1 MLYTNSPRPWGSSIY
16 VDRRQYRCVTLAI
29 ACVLI
34 LCQESY
40 GQSTFGYVL
49 GTVKDPSGSLVPT
62 AKVTLIIAVTSSQRS
77 TITKADGAY
86 EFVSVEAGMYK
97 ITIEAPGF
105 QITES
110 QTFTLDAR
118 ATGRLDMD
126 LKVASQAT
134 SVNVEAV
141 SIVQTDASN
150 VSETKGSL
158 ELTNLPVAI
167 TTRSQGSTS
176 AFSTLTAQPGVQI
189 DNNNNIIVAGA
200 TPSQISLTVDGISS
214 VGPGSLGALAELFPS
229 FNSIEE
235 IKISESLNPAEF
247 GGVADV
253 TTVSKSGTNEFH
265 GGLFEN
271 VQNTDFNA
279 ADTFSHVVTPVKL
292 NNFGVYIGGPVIFP
306 KLYNGRNR
314 TFFFGSY
321 EVLRLPKSF
330 QFIESVP
337 SVAMRSGDL
346 TAYDGTVIP
355 KSQINPYSQK
365 LLDFFYPL
373 PNYGPPGAV
382 SSNYLASF
390 ATPINSTQGDVR
402 MDQSLGPKHL
412 IYVRYSYKNRRVVN
426 YPKDGSGNPGSPL
439 VGETSNPEIYNSMT
453 AAYNWIV
460 SPSVVNELRGGFTVV
475 RRGYSTGYTAQE
487 SADILGLTVGP
498 GALPGAI
505 PPGYDTPTIS
515 IAGYMGSR
523 PQTADVNPQEGTYQ
537 VLDSVTWT
545 KSKHTFKFGGDWR
558 YLSSLNTQV
567 FSDYRLGSYQFNGGA
582 NLGYSPFAGFL
593 LGYPD
598 ATTIASVINPN
609 TDAYSKHWAFFAQD
623 DWKVSQSLTINY
635 GLRWEY
641 HPGFRDKDDD
651 LANFDP
657 YYSSTINGQLVK
669 GAIILPDQ
677 GTFKNVNPA
686 FVQSLAPIP
695 LITAAQAGV
704 PSNLR
709 YNSKRDFAPRIGFAY
724 RIGGNNKT
732 VLRGG
737 YGRFIETLLSG
748 SAIDG
753 WSVESSDV
761 AYFGNS
767 LGSNGT
773 PTFSLPYSFPA
784 NIATPGSQAFYI
796 AGEIKLK
803 DPIVEE
809 WNLTLEHDFGKG
821 VGLRVSYDGN
831 HGYNLPTSVNSDQQP
846 SNTVGYNQAL
856 TPFPLLAYIQTTTDL
871 GFSNYNAGTISI
883 KKRSANLQFE
893 VSYTFTRNLTNVY
906 GCGESS
912 AASFA
917 TEGAFSTQL
926 CDPTHPGL
934 DYGNTPF
941 SHRNRFLATFLYEL
955 PFGKGQAWLNGN
967 GIMGRVV
974 GGWELSGVAL
984 FQTGPFLT
992 VNTLNDPSGVGFNI
1006 YTAVG
1011 GRADTVKGVSPYAGQ
1026 SLNQWINPAAF
1037 VDPPNNI
1044 GRFGDSQNG
1053 SVNGPGTQAVSLSLL
1068 KRFAIKESIR
1078 VQKLECRFPNAFNH
1092 PNYNPPGD
1100 LTLGDPAFG
1109 QVTSMQVAEGA
1120 GPRQIQLTGRLTF

>member
-1 MLYTNSPRPWGSSIY
+1 MVSTYPAA
-16 VDRRQYRCVTLAI
+16 YRASVLHVTFAVVCLLTLCH
-29 ACVLI
+29 AC
-34 LCQESY
+34 Y
-40 GQSTFGYVL
+40 GQSTFGTVL
-49 GTVKDPSGSLVPT
+49 GTVKDPSGSLVPM
-62 AKVTLIIAVTSSQRS
+62 AKVTLMNAGTNSERS
-77 TITKADGAY
+77 TITKADGGY
-86 EFVSVEAGMYK
+86 EFVSVDAGRYK

-105 QITES
+105 QVTES

-118 ATGRLDMD
+118 ATVRLDMD

-134 SVNVEAV
+134 TVNVEAV

-200 TPSQISLTVDGISS
+200 TPSQISLTVDGVSS

-235 IKISESLNPAEF
+235 IKISETLNPAEF

-279 ADTFSHVVTPVKL
+279 ADTFSHIVTPVKL
-292 NNFGVYIGGPVIFP
+292 NNFGIFLGGPVIFP

-330 QFIESVP
+330 QFVESVP

-355 KSQINPYSQK
+355 ASQINPYSQK
-365 LLDFFYPL
+365 LMNFFFPL
-373 PNYGPPGAV
+373 PNYGPAGAV
-382 SSNYLASF
+382 SSNYLASY

-402 MDQSLGPKHL
+402 VDQSLGPKHL
-412 IYVRYSYKNRRVVN
+412 IYVRYSYKNRRVTN

-460 SPSVVNELRGGFTVV
+460 SPAVVNELRGGFTAV
-475 RRGYSTGYTAQE
+475 RRGYSTGFTAQQ

-505 PPGYDTPTIS
+505 PPGYDTPTIN
-515 IAGYMGSR
+515 IAGYLGSR
-523 PQTADVNPQEGTYQ
+523 PQTADTNPSEGTYQ
-537 VLDSVTWT
+537 ALDTLTWT
-545 KSKHTFKFGGDWR
+545 KAKHTFKFGGDWR
-558 YLSSLNTQV
+558 YLSSLNAQV
-567 FSDYRLGSYQFNGGA
+567 FSDYRLGSYTFNGSA
-582 NLGYSPFAGFL
+582 NLPYNPFTAFL
-593 LGYPD
+593 LGYPNQ
-598 ATTIASVINPN
+598 TTIASVVNPA
-609 TDAYSKHWAFFAQD
+609 TDAYSNHYAVFAQD

-641 HPGFRDKDDD
+641 HPGFRDKNDN

-657 YYSSTINGQLVK
+657 YYSSTVNGQTVK

-677 GTFKNVNPA
+677 GTFANINQG

-695 LITAAQAGV
+695 IITAAQAGV

-709 YNSKRDFAPRIGFAY
+709 YSSKRDFAPRIGFAY

-761 AYFGNS
+761 AAFPNS
-767 LGSNGT
+767 VGNGT
-773 PTFSLPYSFPA
+773 PLFSLPYSFPS
-784 NIATPGSQAFYI
+784 NIAQPGSQAFYI
-796 AGEIKLK
+796 ASEIKLK

-831 HGYNLPTSVNSDQQP
+831 HGYNLPASVNSDQQAP
-846 SNTVGYNQAL
+846 NTSGYNQAL
-856 TPFPLLAYIQTTTDL
+856 TPFPLLAYIQTTSDL
-871 GFSNYNAGTISI
+871 GFSNYQSGTVSL
-883 KKRSANLQFE
+883 KKRAANLQFE

-906 GCGESS
+906 GCGETS

-917 TEGAFSTQL
+917 TEGAFGTQL
-926 CDPTHPGL
+926 CDPQNPGL

-955 PFGKGQAWLNGN
+955 PFGKGQAFLNN
-967 GIMGRVV
+967 NALLDRLV

-984 FQTGPFLT
+984 FQTGAFLT
-992 VNTLNDPSGVGFNI
+992 VSTLNDPSGVGFNLF
-1006 YTAVG
+1006 TANG

-1037 VDPPNNI
+1037 ADPSNNI

-1053 SVNGPGTQAVSLSLL
+1053 SVVGPGTQAVSLSLL
-1068 KRFAIKESIR
+1068 KRFSITERMR
-1078 VQKLECRFPNAFNH
+1078 VQIGMQVSNAFNH

-1100 LTLGDPAFG
+1100 LTLTDPAFG

>member
-1 MLYTNSPRPWGSSIY
+1 
-16 VDRRQYRCVTLAI
+16 
-29 ACVLI
+29 
-34 LCQESY
+34 
-40 GQSTFGYVL
+40 
-49 GTVKDPSGSLVPT
+49 
-62 AKVTLIIAVTSSQRS
+62 
-77 TITKADGAY
+77 
-86 EFVSVEAGMYK
+86 
-97 ITIEAPGF
+97 
-105 QITES
+105 
-110 QTFTLDAR
+110 
-118 ATGRLDMD
+118 
-126 LKVASQAT
+126 
-134 SVNVEAV
+134 
-141 SIVQTDASN
+141 
-150 VSETKGSL
+150 
-158 ELTNLPVAI
+158 
-167 TTRSQGSTS
+167 
-176 AFSTLTAQPGVQI
+176 
-189 DNNNNIIVAGA
+189 
-200 TPSQISLTVDGISS
+200 
-214 VGPGSLGALAELFPS
+214 
-229 FNSIEE
+229 
-235 IKISESLNPAEF
+235 
-247 GGVADV
+247 
-253 TTVSKSGTNEFH
+253 
-265 GGLFEN
+265 
-271 VQNTDFNA
+271 
-279 ADTFSHVVTPVKL
+279 
-292 NNFGVYIGGPVIFP
+292 
-306 KLYNGRNR
+306 
-314 TFFFGSY
+314 
-321 EVLRLPKSF
+321 
-330 QFIESVP
+330 
-337 SVAMRSGDL
+337 
-346 TAYDGTVIP
+346 
-355 KSQINPYSQK
+355 
-365 LLDFFYPL
+365 
-373 PNYGPPGAV
+373 
-382 SSNYLASF
+382 
-390 ATPINSTQGDVR
+390 
-402 MDQSLGPKHL
+402 
-412 IYVRYSYKNRRVVN
+412 
-426 YPKDGSGNPGSPL
+426 
-439 VGETSNPEIYNSMT
+439 
-453 AAYNWIV
+453 
-460 SPSVVNELRGGFTVV
+460 
-475 RRGYSTGYTAQE
+475 
-487 SADILGLTVGP
+487 
-498 GALPGAI
+498 
-505 PPGYDTPTIS
+505 
-515 IAGYMGSR
+515 
-523 PQTADVNPQEGTYQ
+523 
-537 VLDSVTWT
+537 VTWT

-567 FSDYRLGSYQFNGGA
+567 FSDYRLGSYQFNGSG
-582 NLGYSPFAGFL
+582 NLGYSPMAGFL

-598 ATTIASVINPN
+598 STTIASVINPN
-609 TDAYSKHWAFFAQD
+609 TDAYSKHWAFFGQD
-623 DWKVSQSLTINY
+623 DWKVSQSLTVNF

-677 GTFKNVNPA
+677 GTFKNVNPG

-695 LITAAQAGV
+695 VITAAQANV

-709 YNSKRDFAPRIGFAY
+709 FNSKLDFAPRVGFAW
-724 RIGGNNKT
+724 RIGGSNKT

-737 YGRFIETLLSG
+737 YGRFIESLLSG

-767 LGSNGT
+767 LGSNGA
-773 PTFSLPYSFPA
+773 PLFSLPYSYPA

-809 WNLTLEHDFGKG
+809 WNLTLEQDLGKG

-846 SNTVGYNQAL
+846 SNTAGYNQAL

-871 GFSNYNAGTISI
+871 GFSNYNSGTVSV

-906 GCGESS
+906 GCGENS

-955 PFGKGQAWLNGN
+955 PFGQGQRWLNGN

-1037 VDPPNNI
+1037 VDPPSNI

-1078 VQKLECRFPNAFNH
+1078 AEIGMQVSNAFNH